1 MKLYDL
7 DVWLLHGISVG
18 SWMVVSRSQRL
29 SIVDTPASPKN
40 ILVSSFLPK
49 AANSPL
55 AGIFKQ

>member
-7 DVWLLHGISVG
+7 DVCLLHGIG

-55 AGIFKQ
+55 AGVFKQ